1 MAESITISY
10 ATIEAAAA
18 AVANAQG
25 GRRRAPPIGN
35 ILLTL
40 TPLRPAP
47 YDEVM
52 EDAEAALTA
61 ALAAQNNSLRKA
73 NHIEDQRW
81 LPDELG
87 WAERH
92 AIRFADASPAS

>member
-1 MAESITISY
+1 
-10 ATIEAAAA
+10 
-18 AVANAQG
+18 
-25 GRRRAPPIGN
+25 
-35 ILLTL
+35 
-40 TPLRPAP
+40 
-47 YDEVM
+47 M

-87 WAERH
+87 KAERH